1 MISSSSTFGRVK
13 LAAVTSAASDT
24 PTAKLLQALL
34 IEFKRANAD
43 VREHNLSKLKLNACD
58 GCYAS
63 GGRTCLMPCDYNDID
78 EEIYDPSD
86 KGVVIHESVTDAD
99 VLLLVAEA
107 RCSGLDSLSQRF
119 LERLIPYENVARVQG
134 RRILEGKVAVVAVVG
149 DGAEAALGQ
158 AASRLSSLGFALPSF
173 GSISVEVPAHGHREQ
188 GLRLIQS
195 DHDVQQRLQSCVAS
209 AIKQAAALRGR

>member
-1 MISSSSTFGRVK
+1 MTSSSDTFGRPKV
-13 LAAVTSAASDT
+13 AAITSAADET
-24 PTAKLLQALL
+24 PTAKLMHALL
-34 IEFKRANAD
+34 LEFKRANAE
-43 VREHNLSKLKLNACD
+43 VREHNLTKVKLNACD

-63 GGRTCLMPCDYNDID
+63 GGRTCLMPCDYNDIE

-86 KGVVIHESVTDAD
+86 KGVVIHESITSAD
-99 VLLLVAEA
+99 ILLLVAEA
-107 RCSGLDSLSQRF
+107 RCSGLDSLSQRL
-119 LERLIPYENVARVQG
+119 LERMIPYENIARVQG
-134 RRILEGKVAVVAVVG
+134 RRVLEGKVAIIAVVG

-173 GSISVEVPAHGHREQ
+173 GSISVEVPAQGHRDQ

-195 DHDVQQRLQSCVAS
+195 DRDVQQRLQSCVAS